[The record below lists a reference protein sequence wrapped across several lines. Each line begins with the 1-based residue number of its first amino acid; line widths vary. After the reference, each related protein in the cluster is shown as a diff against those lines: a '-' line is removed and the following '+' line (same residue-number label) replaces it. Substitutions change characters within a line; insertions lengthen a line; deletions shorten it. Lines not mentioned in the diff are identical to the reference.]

1 MIQLEDY
8 KIKAGGKLLFKA
20 ERFSLEK
27 GEICFLA
34 GRNGSGKSTFLKS
47 LIYHAAEE
55 QTYLIEGKPSRLW
68 TQKELAKKI
77 AYVPSRIQLNDFT
90 RVEDFLMMG
99 RYPYGKPF
107 SGSNQQDEELV
118 NQTLRLL
125 RIEEF
130 RTEFIHQ
137 LSDGQQQLISIGRA
151 LVQEVDY
158 LLLDEP
164 TAFLD
169 YYNKVR
175 IFQLAEQLSKEKNM
189 GIIVV
194 THDIEYL
201 VKRYDKIHFIDTH
214 SETIASLTRP
224 EFTDLDTVVKK
235 IYGD

>member
-1 MIQLEDY
+1 MIQLKDY
-8 KIKAGGKLLFKA
+8 KVKAGGKLLFRA
-20 ERFSLEK
+20 ERFSIEK
-27 GEICFLA
+27 GEICFLV
-34 GRNGSGKSTFLKS
+34 GKNGSGKSTFLKS
-47 LIYHAAEE
+47 LIRHTAEE
-55 QTYLIEGKPSRLW
+55 QTYLIEGKPSRSW
-68 TQKELAKKI
+68 TPKELAKKI
-77 AYVPSRIQLNDFT
+77 AYVPSKIQLNDFT

-107 SGSNQQDEELV
+107 SGSSRQDEELV

-125 RIEEF
+125 QIEEL
-130 RTEFIHQ
+130 RTQFIHQ
-137 LSDGQQQLISIGRA
+137 LSDGQQQLVSIGRA

-175 IFQLAEQLSKEKNM
+175 IFRLAEQLSREKNM

-201 VKRYDKIHFIDTH
+201 VKRYDQITFIDTH
-214 SETIASLTRP
+214 SKTIVPLIQPANADLETI
-224 EFTDLDTVVKK
+224 VKK